1 MAEYRFLTTWVL
13 DADPT
18 AVWDAIYETERWPE
32 WWRGVER
39 VTKLR
44 EGDAVGRGAVYRHRW
59 RSRVPYAVEFEVET
73 TRVERG
79 RLIEA
84 VARGE
89 LAGEGRFRFWQG
101 SATAVTYEWQVRTT
115 IPWMNAVAPLARPV
129 FEANHHAI
137 MRWGGESLARLL
149 GARLIAQASG

>member
-1 MAEYRFLTTWVL
+1 MAEYRFLTTWLL
-13 DADPT
+13 DPDPA
-18 AVWDAIYETERWPE
+18 AVWNAIYEADRWPE
-32 WWRGVER
+32 WGRAVQR
-39 VTKLR
+39 VPTPR
-44 EGDAVGRGAVYRHRW
+44 DGDESGCGALYRHRW

-73 TRVERG
+73 TRVESG
-79 RLIEA
+79 SLIEA

-101 SATAVTYEWQVRTT
+101 SAVRVTYGWNVRTT
-115 IPWMNAVAPLARPV
+115 VPWMNAVAPLARPV

-149 GARLIAQASG
+149 GARLLAHASG